1 MSDQHTRDAEKV
13 AALHAYE
20 KAIKAEA
27 SGTGSSEA
35 TAKARQTALG
45 AGADSNALY
54 CAASG
59 FIPEKVRI
67 GDYPHQVGT
76 IVRGTGGLH
85 TIVDREGWAFFACC
99 VEHHTEGRANGFYP
113 QVSHGR
119 HLARVEVANVDS
131 YDCAFPNGFF
141 G

>member
-1 MSDQHTRDAEKV
+1 MSDQHTREAERT

-27 SGTGSSEA
+27 SGLGDSEA
-35 TAKARQTALG
+35 TATARQAALN
-45 AGADSNALY
+45 AGADGNALF
-54 CAASG
+54 CASTG
-59 FIPEKVRI
+59 FIPEKIRI
-67 GDYPHQVGT
+67 ADYPHPVGA

-85 TIVDREGWAFFACC
+85 TVVDRDGYAFFACC
-99 VEHHTEGRANGFYP
+99 ADHHEQARANGYFP

-119 HLARVEVANVDS
+119 HLARVEPADVDS
-131 YDCAFPNGFF
+131 YDCPFPDGFF